1 MCIRFECAELVK
13 ARTERCVRE
22 LRRLVRRRSDY
33 EGPRAGTLALTM
45 QEEQQTLITFA
56 LTLPSNLSQKQKRLM
71 QLALRLPD
79 KGLSEEQTEAL
90 KLVVNTIK
98 PLPPP

>member
-1 MCIRFECAELVK
+1 MPGSAVHNGLPHLVV
-13 ARTERCVRE
+13 ASSGV
-22 LRRLVRRRSDY
+22 LSV
-33 EGPRAGTLALTM
+33 

-56 LTLPSNLSQKQKRLM
+56 LTLPSNISQKQKRLM
-71 QLALRLPD
+71 HLALRLPE